1 MVTCYRLEQGKCF
14 LGYTDKR
21 FFCKC
26 QSGIENVGVT
36 GWGEFRSKV
45 LSWELSS
52 ALRSSSL
59 PFCIFF
65 LREKAPP
72 SLKQYLPLTNGTPF
86 KCLV

>member
-36 GWGEFRSKV
+36 GVEEIPQQSFILGIK
-45 LSWELSS
+45 
-52 ALRSSSL
+52 LRPEVQL
-59 PFCIFF
+59 LTFPYIF
-65 LREKAPP
+65 LREKTP
-72 SLKQYLPLTNGTPF
+72 LP
-86 KCLV
+86 

>member
-36 GWGEFRSKV
+36 GVGGIPQQSFILGIK
-45 LSWELSS
+45 
-52 ALRSSSL
+52 LRPEVQL
-59 PFCIFF
+59 LTFLYIFF
-65 LREKAPP
+65 
-72 SLKQYLPLTNGTPF
+72 
-86 KCLV
+86 